1 MAKKKYD
8 AKEFKRIMTDFSTP
22 ESSALANR
30 WLLRGLVTIFQYQ
43 TEAEKVASITNED
56 NGVGFNGS
64 DAFILSEFA
73 KKQMA
78 YPNYRFS
85 DKQMGIIAKAMPKY
99 AGQLARIANAKADQ
113 SRQG

>member
-22 ESSALANR
+22 ESSVLATR
-30 WLLRGLVTIFQYQ
+30 WLLRGLVTIYQYQ
-43 TEAEKVASITNED
+43 TEAEKLASVTNED

-73 KKQMA
+73 KKQQA
-78 YPNYRFS
+78 FPNYRFS
-85 DKQMGIIAKAMPKY
+85 EKQIGIIRKAMPKY
-99 AGQLARIANAKADQ
+99 AGQLARIANDKDAAK
-113 SRQG
+113 